1 MRRSESFGRRL
12 SVLEAKCVPTGVPRW
27 CLLDCDVEAKLTQY
41 KKWFDDPLA
50 PAEVG
55 PWTAEDKARLA
66 RYEKYLDE
74 LGAAG

>member
-1 MRRSESFGRRL
+1 
-12 SVLEAKCVPTGVPRW
+12 
-27 CLLDCDVEAKLTQY
+27 LLNCDVEAKLAQY

-66 RYEKYLDE
+66 RYEKYFDE
-74 LGAAG
+74 REEAAG